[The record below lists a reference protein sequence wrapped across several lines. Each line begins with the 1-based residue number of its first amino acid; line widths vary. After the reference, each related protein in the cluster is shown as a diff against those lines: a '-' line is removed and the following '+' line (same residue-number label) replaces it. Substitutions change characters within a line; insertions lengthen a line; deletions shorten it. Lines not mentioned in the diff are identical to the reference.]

1 MGAQIAAEPREGTDT
16 AGDGSRRLLPLDE
29 HFLARTYRT
38 TGVVAAIIFIWIA
51 CVAPAK
57 DALNFVLGTALS
69 LALLRINEVA
79 VRVGL
84 SKIATRGRWAAAGA
98 YILKYGIVG
107 AVLWFLFHFG
117 LAAPAWI
124 AAGYFLL
131 LAIVTLKIIG
141 IMLNHRISG
150 HKQDKRAECGG

>member
-1 MGAQIAAEPREGTDT
+1 MDREIAAGSQEGVHT
-16 AGDGSRRLLPLDE
+16 ASDVRSRFLPLDE

-38 TGVVAAIIFIWIA
+38 TAVVAAIIFIWIA

-57 DALNFVLGTALS
+57 DALNFGLGTTLS

-84 SKIATRGRWAAAGA
+84 TKVATRGRWVVAGA

-107 AVLWFLFHFG
+107 AVLWLLFHFG
-117 LAAPAWI
+117 LAAPEWI

-141 IMLNHRISG
+141 IMLNHRI
-150 HKQDKRAECGG
+150 GGY